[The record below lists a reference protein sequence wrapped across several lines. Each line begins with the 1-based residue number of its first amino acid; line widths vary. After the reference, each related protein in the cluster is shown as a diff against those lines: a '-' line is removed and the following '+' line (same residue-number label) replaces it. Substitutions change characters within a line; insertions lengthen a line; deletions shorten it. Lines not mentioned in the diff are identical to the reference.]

1 MTNQKVLLLGAT
13 GETGGSILTG
23 LLDYGKF
30 VSFSSQL
37 ARNIQSHN
45 KKQEITVLI
54 RPSSADKPKVKG
66 LVKRG
71 VKILIADVSSPLG
84 DLAPLLSGFDIFISA
99 ISALS
104 LLAQIN
110 VATAAKKAGFKRFVP
125 CGFATICPPGGVMLL
140 RDEVSLLIPQNHLKF
155 LPGIERKCPQP
166 YQENIYS
173 IHLHRRRLLIP
184 ALRPPPPIRP
194 YRQVYLP
201 RHEYGSPRRR
211 QGTEFTHRFTGYRV
225 FCS

>member
-30 VSFSSQL
+30 VGFSSQP

-45 KKQEITVLI
+45 KKQEITALI

-66 LVKRG
+66 LVKRA
-71 VKILIADVSSPLG
+71 VKILLADVSPPLD

-104 LLAQIN
+104 LLTQVN
-110 VATAAKKAGFKRFVP
+110 VATAAKK
-125 CGFATICPPGGVMLL
+125 GGC
-140 RDEVSLLIPQNHLKF
+140 Q
-155 LPGIERKCPQP
+155 
-166 YQENIYS
+166 
-173 IHLHRRRLLIP
+173 
-184 ALRPPPPIRP
+184 A
-194 YRQVYLP
+194 
-201 RHEYGSPRRR
+201 
-211 QGTEFTHRFTGYRV
+211 
-225 FCS
+225 FCSLRLRCDLSIGWCDALT